1 MIQNKTQDLTVIIL
15 TFNEEI
21 HLERCLNSIKNIAK
35 RIVIIDSFSTD
46 RTKEIALTYK
56 ADVFENHWNQNYAN
70 QLNWGLRNSSITT
83 KWTMRLDADE
93 YLTEDLEKEIAFV
106 LSTSRSEINGF
117 VIPRSVIFKK
127 QLIKFGGWN
136 KFFLLRIWKT
146 GIGKSE
152 ERWMDEHIIL
162 NETPSLLKL
171 KHKIIDENLNS
182 IHWWTIKHN
191 NYARREA
198 LDYLIEKYSL
208 SLYEENF
215 ESNRSAKLKRE
226 IKNNFYNTLPLF
238 IRAFVYFCF
247 RYFIKLG
254 FLDGKAGLIWHFL
267 QGFWYRFL
275 VDVNIYEIE
284 KLTNKNSNLIKKYI
298 QENWS
303 K

>member
-1 MIQNKTQDLTVIIL
+1 MIQNKTQDLTVVIL
-15 TFNEEI
+15 TFNEQL
-21 HLERCLNSIKNIAK
+21 HLERCICSLKNIAK
-35 RIVIIDSFSTD
+35 RIIIVDSFSTD
-46 RTKEIALTYK
+46 STKEIAQRNEVDFYQH
-56 ADVFENHWNQNYAN
+56 EWPNNHAL
-70 QLNWGLRNSSITT
+70 QLNWALDHCQIET
-83 KWTMRLDADE
+83 KWTMKMDADE

-127 QLIKFGGWN
+127 QLIKYGGWN

-146 GIGKSE
+146 GIGRSE
-152 ERWMDEHIIL
+152 ERWMDEHIVF
-162 NETPSLLKL
+162 NETPSLITLR
-171 KHKIIDENLNS
+171 HKIIDENLNS
-182 IHWWTIKHN
+182 IHWWTTKHN
-191 NYARREA
+191 NYAKREA
-198 LDYLIEKYSL
+198 IDYLIEKYNL
-208 SLYEENF
+208 TLADEHF
-215 ESNRSAKLKRE
+215 ESNKSAKLKRE

-238 IRAFVYFCF
+238 VRTFIYFCF

-284 KLTNKNSNLIKKYI
+284 KLTNKNPLLIKKYI
-298 QENWS
+298 EENWS